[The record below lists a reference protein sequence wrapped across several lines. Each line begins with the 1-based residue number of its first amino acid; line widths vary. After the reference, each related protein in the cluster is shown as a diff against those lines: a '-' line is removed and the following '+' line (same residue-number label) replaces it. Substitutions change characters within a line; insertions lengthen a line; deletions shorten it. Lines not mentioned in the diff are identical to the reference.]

1 MDLANQNQVKNPLD
15 DELSYNDQSTM
26 NLKYLNNEYSI
37 QLDPD
42 TMKYLTT
49 KKKPPLSVS
58 NEEENEMRTKEFYID
73 YI

>member
-58 NEEENEMRTKEFYID
+58 NEEENEMRTKEFLY
-73 YI
+73 

>member
-1 MDLANQNQVKNPLD
+1 MDLANQIQAKNPLD

-26 NLKYLNNEYSI
+26 NIKCLHNEYSL

-42 TMKYLTT
+42 TIKYLTT

-58 NEEENEMRTKEFYID
+58 NEEENEMRKEEF
-73 YI
+73 